1 LVQTSPLEFQ
11 LSIIV
16 VGLGLAL
23 EMPHKLARPGE
34 GISSGPFRKPTGASL
49 QGEMYNT
56 RDIAS
61 KRYLNWT
68 LTNAPPPSIPP
79 KLRFTRTYSCGAQCH
94 AAQLLISSHGLFEF
108 FSRASDAFHLVRK
121 LRTFPYVIDEA
132 DRMRHVSNISYSLQE
147 VSIQVIG
154 TVSHYQQHTS
164 AYHSEY
170 IIARECLTIHV
181 RLRDLSEPEPYQE
194 IDIFSN
200 ANITI
205 TFTLEY

>member
-1 LVQTSPLEFQ
+1 
-11 LSIIV
+11 
-16 VGLGLAL
+16 
-23 EMPHKLARPGE
+23 MPHKLAHPGE
-34 GISSGPFRKPTGASL
+34 GISSGPFRNPTGASL

-61 KRYLNWT
+61 GRYLNWT

-108 FSRASDAFHLVRK
+108 FIRASDAFHLFRK

-132 DRMRHVSNISYSLQE
+132 DRMGY
-147 VSIQVIG
+147 VSISRTAFRKSPFKSSVPSVTTNNTLRQFALIN
-154 TVSHYQQHTS
+154 
-164 AYHSEY
+164 
-170 IIARECLTIHV
+170 IIDCECLTIHV
-181 RLRDLSEPEPYQE
+181 RLRDLSKPEPYE
-194 IDIFSN
+194 ETDIFSD

-205 TFTLEY
+205 TFTLENQPICSKYEGRGSCHYSLCKHIWP

>member
-1 LVQTSPLEFQ
+1 LVQTSPQEFQ
-11 LSIIV
+11 LAIIV

-23 EMPHKLARPGE
+23 EVPHKLAHPGE

-61 KRYLNWT
+61 GRYLNWT

-108 FSRASDAFHLVRK
+108 FIRASDAFHLFRK

-132 DRMRHVSNISYSLQE
+132 DRMGYVSNISYSVQE
-147 VSIQVIG
+147 VSVQVIG
-154 TVSHYQQHTS
+154 TVSHYQ
-164 AYHSEY
+164 
-170 IIARECLTIHV
+170 
-181 RLRDLSEPEPYQE
+181 
-194 IDIFSN
+194 
-200 ANITI
+200 
-205 TFTLEY
+205 